1 MIVAGC
7 DVGSLSGEA
16 VIVQDD
22 AILAYDIMRVRPRPE
37 QTAQEVMD
45 RALKLAGLGHDDIDY
60 CVSTGYGRSKIPFAQ
75 SSISEIS
82 CHGRGAH
89 WADPEVR
96 TVIDIGGQDCKVI
109 RVDKLGFMADF
120 TMNDKCAAGTGR
132 FLENMAKVLGV
143 ELEDLG
149 PMAFGAT
156 APVAITKLCTV
167 MAQFD
172 VMCMINDGQAKAD
185 IAAGISR
192 AMAERIS
199 KLARKVGVRKKVA
212 MTGGVAKNPAV
223 LQGLG
228 ETLEVEVVKLTQVDP
243 QIVGAL
249 GAALFAKERL
259 ERQQSAG
266 TRAPRLAVAPHR
278 RPA

>member
-16 VIVQDD
+16 VIMDD
-22 AILAYDIMRVRPRPE
+22 DKIIAYDIMRVRPRPE
-37 QTAQEVMD
+37 QTAREAMD
-45 RALKLAGLGHDDIDY
+45 RALAAAHLTLEDIDY
-60 CVSTGYGRSKIPFAQ
+60 CVSTGYGREKIPFAD

-109 RVDKLGFMADF
+109 RVDKFGYMADF

-132 FLENMAKVLGV
+132 FLEGMAKVLGV
-143 ELEDLG
+143 ELDELG
-149 PMAFGAT
+149 PMSLDAAS
-156 APVAITKLCTV
+156 PVSITKTCTV
-167 MAQFD
+167 LAQFD
-172 VMCMINDGQAKAD
+172 VMCMINDGKESSD
-185 IAAGISR
+185 IAAGINR

-199 KLARKVGVRKKVA
+199 KMTKKVGIRDKVTI
-212 MTGGVAKNPAV
+212 TGGVAKNSGVVAGLTDV
-223 LQGLG
+223 LGR
-228 ETLEVEVVKLTQVDP
+228 EIVELEGIDP

-249 GAALFAKERL
+249 GAALFARERL
-259 ERQQSAG
+259 ERARQ
-266 TRAPRLAVAPHR
+266 R
-278 RPA
+278 

>member
-16 VIVQDD
+16 VIMDD
-22 AILAYDIMRVRPRPE
+22 DKIIAYDIMRVRPRPE
-37 QTAQEVMD
+37 QTAQEAMD
-45 RALKLAGLGHDDIDY
+45 RALAAAHLTLEDIDY
-60 CVSTGYGRSKIPFAQ
+60 CVSTGYGRATIPFAH

-109 RVDKLGFMADF
+109 RVDKFGYMADF

-132 FLENMAKVLGV
+132 FLEGMAKVLGV
-143 ELEDLG
+143 ELEELG
-149 PMAFGAT
+149 PMSLDAT
-156 APVAITKLCTV
+156 SPVSITKTCTV
-167 MAQFD
+167 LAQFD
-172 VMCMINDGQAKAD
+172 VMCMINDGKKSSD
-185 IAAGISR
+185 IAAGINR

-199 KLARKVGVRKKVA
+199 KMTKKVGIRDKVTI
-212 MTGGVAKNPAV
+212 TGGVAKNSGVVAGLTEV
-223 LQGLG
+223 LGR
-228 ETLEVEVVKLTQVDP
+228 EIVELEEIDP

-259 ERQQSAG
+259 ERARQ
-266 TRAPRLAVAPHR
+266 R
-278 RPA
+278 